1 MWPRERREQM
11 GGALTCS
18 RCGGTADGQCDPPR
32 PPRAMLFTSPELRT
46 SGLWRLSWATVV
58 LFYFLLFSR
67 M

>member
-1 MWPRERREQM
+1 MVLGKKGAGEREQLM
-11 GGALTCS
+11 VSVTP
-18 RCGGTADGQCDPPR
+18 T
-32 PPRAMLFTSPELRT
+32 PRAVLFTSPELRT